1 MWRMLTRKMKDS
13 GIEWIGEIPED
24 WEKVKF
30 KYIFDYQKGKKPNLY
45 NEPKEDL
52 YPYVSMDVQRNN
64 LNKYQYA
71 NSRDGVLGEKN
82 DICVLWDGSNAG
94 EFYRLR
100 IKGVISSTS
109 AIILRNTI
117 NPIVNKDYLFYFL
130 KFYEIELKS
139 SSIGM
144 GIPHVDSFKMKN
156 DVISFPSL
164 KKQNIIV
171 TELNSKTKKIG
182 VLITEIKQ
190 SIEELKKYK
199 QSLITEAVT
208 KGLDPNVEM
217 KDSGINWVERIPA
230 HWNVNKGKYLFNKM
244 DRPIEI
250 EETVTAF
257 RDGQVVQR
265 KKRRTDGFTNSL
277 KEIGYQGVKQGD
289 LVIHSMDAFAGAIGI
304 SEDDGKCS
312 PVCIVL
318 DSENPNIYNPYFSYL
333 MRVYSILGYIES
345 MSKGIRV
352 RSTDFKYNTFAN
364 TSLLFPSF
372 VEQKEIVNYI
382 EEETSL
388 IDKLITDKTT
398 VIEELENYKKSLIY
412 EYVTG
417 KKEV

>member
-1 MWRMLTRKMKDS
+1 M
-13 GIEWIGEIPED
+13 
-24 WEKVKF
+24 
-30 KYIFDYQKGKKPNLY
+30 
-45 NEPKEDL
+45 
-52 YPYVSMDVQRNN
+52 
-64 LNKYQYA
+64 
-71 NSRDGVLGEKN
+71 GEKN

-208 KGLDPNVEM
+208 KGLDPNAEM
-217 KDSGINWVERIPA
+217 KDSGIEW
-230 HWNVNKGKYLFNKM
+230 
-244 DRPIEI
+244 
-250 EETVTAF
+250 
-257 RDGQVVQR
+257 
-265 KKRRTDGFTNSL
+265 
-277 KEIGYQGVKQGD
+277 
-289 LVIHSMDAFAGAIGI
+289 IGI
-304 SEDDGKCS
+304 VPRNWNIVRIKNIFHLKGRIGWQGLTSKEHQSEG
-312 PVCIVL
+312 PHLIT
-318 DSENPNIYNPYFSYL
+318 
-333 MRVYSILGYIES
+333 G
-345 MSKGIRV
+345 
-352 RSTDFKYNTFAN
+352 TDFKNGTIKWD
-364 TSLLFPSF
+364 SCVRIS
-372 VEQKEIVNYI
+372 VERY
-382 EEETSL
+382 EEAPDIHI
-388 IDKLITDKTT
+388 IDNDLLITKDGTIGKGMCIMFLNG
-398 VIEELENYKKSLIY
+398 IES
-412 EYVTG
+412 
-417 KKEV
+417 